1 MNRLFC
7 LILIALFAMSAASA
21 ALKVPIVD
29 SDTVSADTLTVENI
43 SLSNDSLAVDT
54 AVVAKRKGF
63 FGKLSDYFKKS
74 EHFNPNKKIDF
85 GILGGPHYSSTTG
98 VGLGIVAS
106 GLYRIDRN
114 DPTLPLSNVSIFS
127 NVTSKGLLMVGV
139 RGNNVFPRERF
150 RLDYTT
156 YIYTFPSTLWGIG
169 YEQGNNDDNETD
181 YSRLKFEA
189 KPRFLVRLAPHTYI
203 GPLVNVQYINITDF
217 DQSVADL
224 MGCDE
229 RKFTTFGGGLSF
241 TYDSRDIILNATRGW
256 FVQLDQIF
264 NPSWLGNKHVY
275 HWTDLTVSTYHK
287 AWRGAVI
294 AGEFHS
300 LFNYNDVPWPMLA
313 TVGGQSRMR
322 GYFEGRYRDDNIVE
336 AQIELRQ
343 HIKKRHGIVVWVGA
357 ANVFPKFSE
366 MRLKQTLP
374 NFGTGY
380 RWRFKQGVNVRL
392 DLGLTRNGMGFI
404 FNINEAF

>member
-1 MNRLFC
+1 M
-7 LILIALFAMSAASA
+7 AAPSEP
-21 ALKVPIVD
+21 VVER
-29 SDTVSADTLTVENI
+29 DTVARDTLTVEGM
-43 SLSNDSLAVDT
+43 SLLNDTLAVDT
-54 AVVAKRKGF
+54 AVVAKPKGF
-63 FGKLSDYFKKS
+63 FGKLKNYFKKS

-85 GILGGPHYSSTTG
+85 GILGGPHYSSATG

-114 DPTLPLSNVSIFS
+114 DPQLPLSNVSIFS

-169 YEQGNNDDNETD
+169 YEQGNNDDNETN

-264 NPSWLGNKHVY
+264 NPSWLGNDHVY

-300 LFNYNDVPWPMLA
+300 MFNYNDVPWPMLA

-322 GYFEGRYRDDNIVE
+322 GYFEGRYRDKNIME